1 MKAYVIAAETINDPA
16 MFDIYRKEVVGTLAL
31 FGGHFIVRG
40 GTLTVLEGE
49 WRHPRLVIIVS
60 DRGRRRALVQLSR
73 KLRGDLPKTKQ
84 LCWERDHCG
93 RADPVMLRASRGRV

>member
-1 MKAYVIAAETINDPA
+1 MKAYVIAAETVNDQA
-16 MFDIYRKEVVGTLAL
+16 MFDIYRQEAVVTLPL
-31 FGGHFIVRG
+31 FGKQFMVRG
-40 GTLTVLEGE
+40 GTLTARRGMAPPASCEH
-49 WRHPRLVIIVS
+49 RVS